1 MWEDRFGG
9 EGLSD
14 QEWLHTMQAICHRA
28 ASTGFTN
35 DSLGLHPGFEA
46 ERQACLDVVK
56 RGQIADGIAVPHA
69 LLDSPFPPSS
79 SSDITSK
86 TERCLITTRVRS

>member
-1 MWEDRFGG
+1 MAAHHAGHLPR
-9 EGLSD
+9 S
-14 QEWLHTMQAICHRA
+14 

-46 ERQACLDVVK
+46 ERQACLDVIK

-69 LLDSPFPPSS
+69 LLDAPFPPEQ
-79 SSDITSK
+79 
-86 TERCLITTRVRS
+86 ERRYYIEDGTVLDHNPGPFLS